1 MRARFNRR
9 PVRSARRMNE
19 RVDLV
24 DVQFALQSLEDENLL
39 VAAEEAEDVAE
50 ADDDET
56 GIPFTDALDENIVM
70 LFPSHEEAKQFAED
84 NGLIEKVKI
93 VAVSVHPDEEEAEAE
108 AEGEVEE
115 CYKRMGESL
124 RLRRNRA
131 RRLGESR
138 VSRMARMNRARRIS
152 ENRSA
157 RPTRMAG
164 RRFGRR

>member
-108 AEGEVEE
+108 GEVEE

>member
-56 GIPFTDALDENIVM
+56 GIPFTDAMDENIVM
-70 LFPSHEEAKQFAED
+70 LFPSHEEARQFAED

-93 VAVSVHPDEEEAEAE
+93 VAVSVHPDEEE

-157 RPTRMAG
+157 RPTRMTG

>member
-56 GIPFTDALDENIVM
+56 GIPFTDAMDENIVM
-70 LFPSHEEAKQFAED
+70 LFPSHEEARQFAED

-108 AEGEVEE
+108 GEVEE
-115 CYKRMGESL
+115 CYNRMGESL